1 MKGAFLAS
9 AGLAFAVA
17 ACGTAQIESGNE
29 MPMPPAGAANAIVPV
44 GTEFT
49 VELDETLSAESN
61 DVGDRFTATVTE
73 DIRDGTEVIVPE
85 GAKVSGRITGI
96 DESDGVG
103 DQAALRVVFE
113 SINVN
118 GTDHALAAD
127 VTDVDVSLTDR
138 RNVDDTTEKI
148 VAGAA
153 AGAIVGAIIGGSLK
167 DILVGGVL
175 GAGAGT
181 IISLGTGDVQSAL
194 PAGSELD
201 LRVTQRVAMSS
212 R

>member
-1 MKGAFLAS
+1 MRAAILAS

-17 ACGTAQIESGNE
+17 ACGTAQLESGNE
-29 MPMPPAGAANAIVPV
+29 MPMPPAGAAADIVPV

-49 VELDETLSAESN
+49 VELDATLNAENS
-61 DVGDRFTATVTE
+61 DVGDRFTATVKD
-73 DIRDGTEVIVPE
+73 DINDGATVIVPE
-85 GAKVSGRITGI
+85 GSKVTGRITGV
-96 DESDGVG
+96 DEADGVT
-103 DQAALRVVFE
+103 DQAAVRVVFE

-118 GTDHALAAD
+118 GVEHALAAD
-127 VTDVDVSLTDR
+127 ITDVDVSLTDR
-138 RNVDDTTEKI
+138 RNVGDTIEK
-148 VAGAA
+148 VGAGAA
-153 AGAIVGAIIGGSLK
+153 AGAVVGAIIGGSLK
-167 DILVGGVL
+167 DILVGGAL

-181 IISLGTGDVQSAL
+181 IISLGTGDQQNSL